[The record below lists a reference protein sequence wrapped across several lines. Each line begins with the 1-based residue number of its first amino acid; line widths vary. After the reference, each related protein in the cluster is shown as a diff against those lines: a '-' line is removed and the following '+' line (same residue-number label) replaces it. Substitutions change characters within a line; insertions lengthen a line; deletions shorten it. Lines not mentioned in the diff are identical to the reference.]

1 MKPQRRQKA
10 AGRRLP
16 SQMARGS
23 MAQAMYQLAAIM
35 LLRNT
40 LVKVRFETPE
50 VGCQIGANTAAL
62 DQCCCSLARL
72 RTTSAAAKK
81 TLAEKPPALRKGF
94 SGSRPQLL
102 MSKWAKW
109 TADEDG
115 KLRGAVDEFGAGR
128 GAPENTC
135 MGSKVKDAW
144 ARHSERVGRTAE
156 ACARRWWNFLV
167 PGLVTGAS
175 TAAEDAAMIIL
186 YTRIGPMWAAHAR
199 VLHRGPNIL
208 AKRWS
213 YDIKTAA
220 ESLELT
226 LEPGQAVSAKTVAR
240 VLRALP
246 HGAASYDAAAVVD
259 AVVSVG
265 RASMP
270 EIAWATT
277 AAALAGEA
285 RATEQPLDTP
295 VPADALRYIKEVH
308 TQFADQPDI
317 FGEFRQLI
325 IDFKD
330 RQIEK
335 SEVLQRISYLFAG
348 HWELLR
354 GFDVFIQADSS
365 STLPR
370 LTPTEPSTLAVP
382 NARELAEAVGN
393 ELAALPPAAAAPKKP
408 AAPKRTTGR
417 RCGVC
422 EGCTADECGTCK
434 YCLDKAKR
442 GGSGTLRRPCV
453 NRVCAQSAA
462 AMSRA
467 LAAAKSRALASAK
480 SRALARKRALALAV
494 PNIVGLLPTSKI
506 AVTCVSIKK
515 LVEKARKETERKYR
529 TSSYPSS
536 HAPMRLARAG
546 ISGRSLHAL
555 STCLRAGGKGLIVA
569 SAGSRVSGVGA
580 ARVLRVD
587 EMSVDVQR
595 ALFDVQYDVYALF
608 RNAESFRVVPRELF
622 GADAELHAGLE
633 RLGWQNGGTD
643 QGHHKSRHA
652 ELVDVEGAANGHRH
666 GRRACSATM
675 LDGLAFLAD
684 GLETK
689 RLIYQESRRWQS
701 TQHAYNHTI
710 LTPPGERGAVT
721 HFAHRDCD
729 HCPHTGITRMPLVVL
744 VFVRYYMLDDN
755 GMLRRASPDLAR
767 VSGLRFREVP
777 RGAGEDIFA
786 QIADDGFVM
795 FDAHANAHFTHEVM
809 RANNPAEGIYRISIV
824 VHLMSL
830 PEQRE
835 GAA

>member
-1 MKPQRRQKA
+1 
-10 AGRRLP
+10 
-16 SQMARGS
+16 MARGS
-23 MAQAMYQLAAIM
+23 MALAVCYLAAGM
-35 LLRNT
+35 LLQNT
-40 LVKVRFETPE
+40 LVIVRFEPLR
-50 VGCQIGANTAAL
+50 VGCQTGANTASL
-62 DQCCCSLARL
+62 DENCCSLARL
-72 RTTSAAAKK
+72 RTSSAAAQK
-81 TLAEKPPALRKGF
+81 TLAEKPPALHKNYL
-94 SGSRPQLL
+94 SGSRPLLQLL
-102 MSKWAKW
+102 MAKW

-115 KLRGAVDEFGAGR
+115 KLRGAVDEFGAG
-128 GAPENTC
+128 GDALENTWQGQ
-135 MGSKVKDAW
+135 MVKDAW
-144 ARHSERVGRTAE
+144 ARHADRVGRTAE
-156 ACARRWWNFLV
+156 SCARRWWNFLV
-167 PGLVTGAS
+167 PGLVTS
-175 TAAEDAAMIIL
+175 EWTAAEDAAMIIL

-240 VLRALP
+240 VLRALQ

-259 AVVSVG
+259 ALVSVG

-270 EIAWATT
+270 EIATT
-277 AAALAGEA
+277 AAPLAGEA

-308 TQFADQPDI
+308 TQFADRPDI

-393 ELAALPPAAAAPKKP
+393 ALAALPPAAAAPKKL
-408 AAPKRTTGR
+408 AAPKRTKGK

-422 EGCTADECGTCK
+422 EGCTADECGKCK
-434 YCLDKAKR
+434 YCLDMAKR
-442 GGSGTLRRPCV
+442 GGPNTLRRPCV
-453 NRVCAQSAA
+453 NRVCVRPLDATEHAEARAAQAA
-462 AMSRA
+462 AAKSRA

-480 SRALARKRALALAV
+480 SLALARKRALALAV

-515 LVEKARKETERKYR
+515 LVEKARKEAERKYR

-555 STCLRAGGKGLIVA
+555 STCLRAGDKGLIVA

-622 GADAELHAGLE
+622 GAEAELYAGRR
-633 RLGWQNGGTD
+633 RLSWQNGGTD

-729 HCPHTGITRMPLVVL
+729 HCPHTGITRMPLL
-744 VFVRYYMLDDN
+744 H
-755 GMLRRASPDLAR
+755 AR
-767 VSGLRFREVP
+767 
-777 RGAGEDIFA
+777 
-786 QIADDGFVM
+786 
-795 FDAHANAHFTHEVM
+795 
-809 RANNPAEGIYRISIV
+809 
-824 VHLMSL
+824 
-830 PEQRE
+830 
-835 GAA
+835 